1 MRLLLLIRDRL
12 LLKRFLIKEM
22 LKITQI
28 KSAIGYKPKA
38 KLTLAALGL
47 KKINQVVEK
56 TDSPQIR
63 GMIKRIHY
71 LIKVEEV

>member
-1 MRLLLLIRDRL
+1 
-12 LLKRFLIKEM
+12 M

-47 KKINQVVEK
+47 KRINQIVEK
-56 TDSPQIR
+56 VDTPQIR
-63 GMIKRIHY
+63 GMIKKIDY

>member
-1 MRLLLLIRDRL
+1 MN
-12 LLKRFLIKEM
+12 M

-38 KLTLAALGL
+38 KSTLAALGL
-47 KKINQVVEK
+47 NKLNQSVEK
-56 TDSPQIR
+56 ADTPQIR
-63 GMIKRIHY
+63 GMIKKIEY